1 MNKLHRIAGFFP
13 FVIMAFLNAFVD
25 LGHKIVIQNTVFKV
39 YDGETQIVLT
49 AIVNGL
55 ILLPFVLLFSPS
67 GFIADRYRKPAVM
80 KLSAAAA
87 VALALLITLSYYQGW
102 FEMAFVM
109 TFLLAVQSAFYSPA
123 KYGFIRELVG
133 QERLAPMNAVVQ
145 ATTMIAILLGVFFFS
160 VLFEQG
166 LKGQIYA
173 NEAELLPMIA
183 PLGWVLVVCSIIEL
197 ILAYR
202 LPLTHKPA
210 TEKSFAWKPYIKGQL
225 LKTNLKTIWKDQNI
239 WLSIVGLSIF
249 WGISQ
254 VVLASFPAFAKDVL
268 AETNTVVIQGILAC
282 AGIGIVLGSAVAGKF
297 SKHHIETGLVAVG
310 AVGIVASLFVIS
322 GLNSAPQMAL
332 DILALGFFGGLFVV
346 PLNSI
351 IQFQA
356 RDEQLGIV
364 LAGNNWVQNV
374 VMLSFLG
381 LTIGIA
387 QVGIGSLGLFKI
399 ITLIALAGAIYTV
412 YRLPQSMIRFL
423 VGRLFAGRYR
433 IKVQGFEN
441 LPGQGGVLLL
451 GNHVSWLDWA
461 MVQIASPRPVRFV
474 MHRNYYQR
482 WYLRWFLNF
491 FGVVPIA
498 KGQSKEALEQINALL
513 KAGEVVS
520 LFPEGAISRNGQL
533 GEFKR
538 GFERAVEGVDG
549 IIVPFYLR
557 GLWGSRFSRSS
568 DRMKLTSRRGLR
580 RDIIVA
586 FGPSMDIQSKAHE
599 VKKRVFDLSI
609 DAWQAYTQTLEPLP
623 LSWIRTVKRQG
634 GTLCMTDAQGDT
646 LLTGY
651 KALTASIAF
660 AGLIEKR
667 SPERNIGLLLPT
679 SSAGMITNM
688 SVLLLGKTVVNL
700 NYTASVDALQAA
712 IDQAEIRTIYTS
724 KRFIKKLGQK
734 GIVLDA
740 LFEKAEV
747 YYLEDLKDEVTGVKK
762 LFLYAL
768 AKVLPVQF
776 LYSLFGKR
784 VSINDPA
791 AILFSSGSEGTP
803 KGVVLSHRNIMGN
816 IKQVSDVLDI
826 QDNDVVMGCLPQF
839 HAFGLTVTGLLPLI
853 EGLPAIFHPDPTD
866 VLNIAKAIS
875 RYKATVLCGT
885 STFLRLYVRNKRVHP
900 LMLESLR
907 VVVSGAERLNA
918 EVRAGF
924 EEKFNKPIYEGY
936 GTTETT
942 PVAGVNIPDRLDTN
956 NWRVQTGNKLGT
968 VGLPLPGSSFKIVD
982 PDTLQPL
989 PSNEDG
995 LILIGGTQVM
1005 LGYLNDPDKTHE
1017 SIVEIEGHRWY
1028 KSGDKG
1034 HLDEDGFLTIVDRYS
1049 RFAKIGGE
1057 MISLGAIEESVTR
1070 VIPEEI
1076 EVLAT
1081 ALPDGKK
1088 GEKVVLLYSGEIEEP
1103 SLSSLIASANMHPL
1117 MLPARLIKIDAI
1129 PKLGTGKSDFKHAKT
1144 MALAQEKVS

>member
-1 MNKLHRIAGFFP
+1 MDKMYRIAGFFP
-13 FVIMAFLNAFVD
+13 FVIIAFLNAFVD
-25 LGHKIVIQNTVFKV
+25 LGHKIVIQNTVFKI
-39 YDGETQIVLT
+39 YDGETQIILT

-87 VALALLITLSYYQGW
+87 VVLTLLITLSYYKGW
-102 FEMAFVM
+102 FEIAFVM

-145 ATTMIAILLGVFFFS
+145 ATTMVAILSGVFFFS

-166 LKGQIYA
+166 LKGQVYA
-173 NEAELLPMIA
+173 SEAELLPMIA
-183 PLGWVLVVCSIIEL
+183 PLGWVLVICSVIEL
-197 ILAYR
+197 ILTYR

-210 TEKSFAWKPYIKGQL
+210 TEESFSWKPYFKGQL
-225 LKTNLKTIWKDQNI
+225 LRTNLKTVWKDQNI
-239 WLSIVGLSIF
+239 WLSIVGLSVF

-254 VVLASFPAFAKDVL
+254 VVLASFPAFAKEVL
-268 AETNTVVIQGILAC
+268 GETNTVVIQGILAC
-282 AGIGIVLGSAVAGKF
+282 AGIGIVLGSLVAGRF
-297 SKHHIETGLVAVG
+297 SRHHIETGLVAVG

-322 GLNSAPQMAL
+322 GLNSATQMAL
-332 DILALGFFGGLFVV
+332 DILALGLFGGIFVV

-356 RDEQLGIV
+356 RVEQLGIV

-381 LTIGIA
+381 MTIGVA
-387 QVGIGSLGLFKI
+387 KAGIDSQGLFNI

-412 YRLPQSMIRFL
+412 YHLPQSMIRFL

-474 MHRNYYQR
+474 MHKSYYQR
-482 WYLRWFLNF
+482 WYLKWFLNF

-498 KGQSKEALEQINALL
+498 RGHSKEALKQINALL
-513 KAGEVVS
+513 KAGEVVC

-538 GFERAVEGVDG
+538 GFERTVEGVDAV
-549 IIVPFYLR
+549 IVPFYLR

-568 DRMKLTSRRGLR
+568 ERMKLTSRRGLR

-586 FGPSMDIQSKAHE
+586 FGPAISIESKADE
-599 VKKRVFDLSI
+599 VKNRVFDLSI
-609 DAWQAYTQTLEPLP
+609 DAWQGYTKTLEPLP
-623 LSWIRTVKRQG
+623 LAWMQTVKKQG
-634 GTLCMTDAQGDT
+634 GALCMTDALGDT
-646 LLTGY
+646 PLTGY

-660 AGLIEKR
+660 AGLIKKR
-667 SPERNIGLLLPT
+667 SPESNIGLLLPT
-679 SSAGMITNM
+679 SSAGMLTNM
-688 SVLLLGKTVVNL
+688 SVLLLGKTVINL
-700 NYTASVDALQAA
+700 NYTASLDALSAA
-712 IDQAEIRTIYTS
+712 IEQAGIRTVYTS
-724 KRFIKKLGQK
+724 RRFTRKLEQK
-734 GIVLDA
+734 GIVLDT
-740 LFEKAEV
+740 LFEKVEV
-747 YYLEDLKDEVTGVKK
+747 YYLEDLKDEISGMKK
-762 LFLYAL
+762 LFLYSL
-768 AKVLPVQF
+768 VKVLPAQF
-776 LYSLFGKR
+776 LYSLFGTR

-791 AILFSSGSEGTP
+791 AILFSSGSEGSP

-826 QDNDVVMGCLPQF
+826 QENDVVMGSLPQF

-853 EGLPAIFHPDPTD
+853 EGIPAIFHPDPAD

-875 RYKATVLCGT
+875 RYRVTVLCGT
-885 STFLRLYVRNKRVHP
+885 STFLRLYVRNSRVHP
-900 LMLESLR
+900 LMLEPLR
-907 VVVSGAERLNA
+907 IVVSGAERLST
-918 EVRAGF
+918 EVRSGF
-924 EEKFNKPIYEGY
+924 EAKFNKPVYEGY

-942 PVAGVNIPDRLDTN
+942 PVAGVNIPDRLDTGS
-956 NWRVQTGNKLGT
+956 WHVQTGNKPGT

-1005 LGYLNDPDKTHE
+1005 LGYLNDPEKTCE
-1017 SIVEIEGHRWY
+1017 SIVETDGQRWY

-1057 MISLGAIEESVTR
+1057 MISLGAIEQSIAR
-1070 VIPEEI
+1070 VIPGEVEI
-1076 EVLAT
+1076 LAT
-1081 ALPDGKK
+1081 AIPDGKK
-1088 GEKVVLLYSGEIEEP
+1088 GEKIILLFSGDIDEP
-1103 SLSSLIASANMHPL
+1103 ALSSLIADANLQPL
-1117 MLPARLIKIDAI
+1117 MRPARLIKVDAI
-1129 PKLGTGKSDFKHAKT
+1129 PRLGTGKSDFSRAKA
-1144 MALAQEKVS
+1144 MALEVAG